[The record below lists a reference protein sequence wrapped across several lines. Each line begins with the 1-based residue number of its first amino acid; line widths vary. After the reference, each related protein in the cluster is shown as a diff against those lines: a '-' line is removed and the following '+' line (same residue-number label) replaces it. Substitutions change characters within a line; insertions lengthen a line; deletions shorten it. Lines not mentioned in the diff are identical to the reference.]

1 MITFYSTNC
10 PKCKILKQKLEQK
23 NIEFETVEDVDA
35 VVEYG
40 NSHNIKSAPLLDVDG
55 TAYDFKGALDYIKTI

>member
-23 NIEFETVEDVDA
+23 NIEIETVEDVDA

-40 NSHNIKSAPLLDVDG
+40 NSHHIKSAPLLDIDG